1 MLLLRLFVQEI
12 EDLLPGSLSFRISE
26 SCLQFRSKD
35 LHLVILEQFPQE
47 VRSIEEKSL
56 EEESETTSIKLWVI
70 FFCFCSLGSSR
81 VFGTIPGGITQIQ
94 VATFNRPREMNRTSN
109 V

>member
-70 FFCFCSLGSSR
+70 FFVSVHSVRHVSSVQYLEVSLKYKWPHSTG
-81 VFGTIPGGITQIQ
+81 
-94 VATFNRPREMNRTSN
+94 REK
-109 V
+109 